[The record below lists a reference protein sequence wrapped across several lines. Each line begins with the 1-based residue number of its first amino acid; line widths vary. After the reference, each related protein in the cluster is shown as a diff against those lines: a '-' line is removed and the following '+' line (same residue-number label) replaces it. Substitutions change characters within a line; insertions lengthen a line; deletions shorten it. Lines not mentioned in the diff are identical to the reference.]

1 MSSYATFRLGDF
13 EFGQIR
19 NEVDAEVLAVFT
31 DDMFVKHTTRASE
44 YYSWWRDDY
53 PTEKESREADHPV
66 TVIRLVAPGSVIAA
80 RLDLMGITL
89 TEVTALLEESISQ
102 RVEWYG
108 DSATANDGD
117 TPAYLAEHARKTVE
131 VASSLTFSR
140 WQAEIR
146 DLDSAEWSKRPFE
159 PGSAGWMLD
168 LIDDW
173 EWRHVL
179 RLLLT
184 VWPEEQV
191 ELNLTDLNDGGWL
204 DGSEADSLASSALAS
219 LRSTAS
225 AHTPIVVLTEGRTDS
240 EFLGAALRLLYP
252 DLQDLIKF
260 LDYEA
265 RPEGGA
271 GALVKSVKAFAAAGI
286 ANRVVALF
294 DNDAAARDALRGLD
308 IGGLPD
314 NIVVR
319 RYPDTE
325 LASRYPTLGPPN
337 ASAPHGHI
345 EDADVNGLAGSIELY
360 LGTDVLTHAD
370 GALAPVQWRS
380 FIQGVRAY
388 QGEVTGKE
396 HVHERFRA
404 KVKQS
409 ASPDGFDAASWQDLR
424 SILDLVLNAFL
435 DHALPEQLCEH
446 SGRSQARI
454 RVKQIRPT

>member
-1 MSSYATFRLGDF
+1 MSSYATFRLGNF

-31 DDMFVKHTTRASE
+31 DDMLEKHTTSASE

-53 PTEKESREADHPV
+53 PTEEGSREADHPV
-66 TVIRLVAPGSVIAA
+66 TVVRLVAPGPVIAA
-80 RLDLMGITL
+80 RLDLMGITV
-89 TEVTALLEESISQ
+89 TEVTAMLDESIGELGQ
-102 RVEWYG
+102 WYENSPTEYAG
-108 DSATANDGD
+108 DAS
-117 TPAYLAEHARKTVE
+117 AYLAEHARKTVE
-131 VASSLTFSR
+131 VASSLTVSR
-140 WQAEIR
+140 WQAEVR
-146 DLDSAEWSKRPFE
+146 DLDAAEWSKRPFE

-168 LIDDW
+168 LVDDW

-184 VWPEEQV
+184 VWPDEQV
-191 ELNLTDLNDGGWL
+191 ELDLTDLNDGGWL
-204 DGSEADSLASSALAS
+204 DGKLADSLASSALAS

-240 EFLGAALRLLYP
+240 EFLKSALGLLYP

-271 GALVKSVKAFAAAGI
+271 GALARSVKAFAAAGI

-294 DNDAAARDALRGLD
+294 DNDAAARDAMRGID
-308 IGGLPD
+308 IDSLPN

-325 LASRYPTLGPPN
+325 LASHYPTLGPPT
-337 ASAPHGHI
+337 AAAPHGHI
-345 EDADVNGLAGSIELY
+345 EHADVNGLAGSIELY
-360 LGTDVLTHAD
+360 LGTDVLSQDD

-380 FIQGVRAY
+380 FIEGIRAY
-388 QGEVTGKE
+388 QGEIIGKE
-396 HVHERFRA
+396 RVHKRFRS

-409 ASPDGFDAASWQDLR
+409 ANSDDFDAAAWQGLR
-424 SILDLVLNAFL
+424 SILDVVMNAFL
-435 DHALPEQLCEH
+435 DQALPEQLCEH

-454 RVKQIRPT
+454 RVRQIQST

>member
-1 MSSYATFRLGDF
+1 M
-13 EFGQIR
+13 
-19 NEVDAEVLAVFT
+19 DAEVLAVFT
-31 DDMFVKHTTRASE
+31 DDMLVKHTTRASE

-53 PTEKESREADHPV
+53 STEEESREADHPV
-66 TVIRLVAPGSVIAA
+66 TVVRLVAPGSVIAA
-80 RLDLMGITL
+80 RLDLMGITV

-108 DSATANDGD
+108 DSVTANDGQ
-117 TPAYLAEHARKTVE
+117 TSAYIAERARKTVE
-131 VASSLTFSR
+131 VASSLTVSR

-191 ELNLTDLNDGGWL
+191 ELNLTDLNDDGWL

-225 AHTPIVVLTEGRTDS
+225 AHTPIVVLNEGRTDS
-240 EFLGAALRLLYP
+240 EFLAAALRLLYP

-308 IGGLPD
+308 IGRLPD

-325 LASRYPTLGPPN
+325 LASRYPTLGPPH

-360 LGTDVLTHAD
+360 LGTDVLTQAG

-380 FIQGVRAY
+380 FIQGVGAY
-388 QGEVTGKE
+388 QGEVIGKE

-409 ASPDGFDAASWQDLR
+409 AGPDGFDAASWQDLR
-424 SILDLVLNAFL
+424 SILDLVIKAFL
-435 DHALPEQLCEH
+435 DQSLPEQLCEH
-446 SGRSQARI
+446 GGRSQARI
-454 RVKQIRPT
+454 RVKQIRPA